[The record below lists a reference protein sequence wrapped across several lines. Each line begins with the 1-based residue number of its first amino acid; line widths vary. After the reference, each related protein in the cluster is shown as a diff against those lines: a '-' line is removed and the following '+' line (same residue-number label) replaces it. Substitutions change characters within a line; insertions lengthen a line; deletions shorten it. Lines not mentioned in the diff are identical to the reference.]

1 MIMQRL
7 AYMFASLRWTLLVP
21 QDGMCLFVVILKH
34 KLFTGGSDFCWPRCI
49 HDISDHF
56 QHISMSKDYQ
66 FYDRVVFPTC
76 EFSAVQTATHQCLA
90 SSASFTWQV
99 MGRLRGSQQQI
110 LSIIRKHME
119 MEEWLGEPRGVI
131 LFNDSK
137 IGRSDSLKLRHGK
150 RYDLLETAIHVFFV
164 GWDFCNL
171 TRMAFV
177 NLGVPYLVLARNN
190 CNHFASDL
198 CWALLRHGR
207 SGQPWEPI
215 FPT

>member
-110 LSIIRKHME
+110 LSIIRNHMD
-119 MEEWLGEPRGVI
+119 MEEWLGEPREVI
-131 LFNDSK
+131 TEWFEDRSRLDS
-137 IGRSDSLKLRHGK
+137 GELKKVVINWILYIMTSWFLPSIVSGSENLEANSGMGNATTCWRQPSMFSSWDEIFAISPGW
-150 RYDLLETAIHVFFV
+150 LL
-164 GWDFCNL
+164 
-171 TRMAFV
+171 
-177 NLGVPYLVLARNN
+177 
-190 CNHFASDL
+190 
-198 CWALLRHGR
+198 
-207 SGQPWEPI
+207 
-215 FPT
+215 